1 MSGIYVKPSL
11 GDYRALKLY
20 DPDRRAE
27 GEVWIK
33 LAVKI
38 RAFEGEVE
46 NWNVKVNSRIS

>member
-46 NWNVKVNSRIS
+46 NWDVKVNSRIS